1 MRSFF
6 HGIMLRLAIA
16 GALLGGLG
24 ALSAAEPLYDL
35 KNLAAWCI
43 VPFDNQKRTPEQRA
57 AMVAKMGLTKVAYD
71 WRQEHVAEFEAEILA
86 YKKHGIEFF
95 AFWSTH
101 DQAFALFEKH
111 QLHPQIW
118 VMAANKG
125 ESQEAKVKNAAEGLL
140 PVIAKAAKIGSK
152 VAIYNHGSW
161 QGEPENM
168 VAICEYLKK
177 HNAVTNVGIVYNL
190 HHGHGHLARL
200 DEALKLML
208 PHLLCLN
215 LNGMDIAGDTKG
227 RKILPIGVGTEDL
240 KVLRQVRASGYAGPV
255 GILNHTMED
264 AEGRLL
270 DNLDGLRHL
279 VPQIDDLPPGPKP
292 KYRTYAA
299 KPAAAMP
306 VMASAAGGVPSLT
319 PEFGKALRGGQVH
332 PATEDYFRWP
342 FTVELRCKLE
352 RKQGFNILAAGGP
365 KSSRRHWEIYS
376 YAGSGR
382 FSVYLPGRGG
392 EYQSQVDITDGK
404 WHDLLVSFSDEAV
417 TLWVD
422 GREVL
427 SRKPPVAA
435 SGPAPDKVAIG
446 QLVEG
451 NLGCDGAIDDVR
463 ISRGVMRPRQV
474 EGPRG
479 RMDNT
484 IALWSFDE
492 LRAVHVPPPAPA
504 MPAYEPTKAPL
515 DRSDDVFANHP
526 VNRDRVFDFYAKQAA
541 AFRGK
546 DVTLIPSYPGLDGGR
561 QGHWGNQND
570 AVTWKDGRWNLSDKG
585 VLFSGVIRSGSLIV
599 SKGIAVKNGDEA
611 ACFDPVTLSFPLRW
625 QGGFVKLSDA
635 RHGMASGPSILGK
648 VTFAQKAAPAQAGDR
663 YLGLYRHGDDVI
675 FAYQRDGKRRLVSA
689 WEADEAKLLALTL
702 GGPTRWQRTVET
714 QGVVGDRK
722 PFAVD
727 SIQVPFENPYGT
739 LFFISGLDFFE
750 DGSAAVC
757 TMTGEVWLVGGLDD
771 GLRKVTWK
779 RFATGLHQPL
789 GVKVVDGKVLVLG
802 RDQITRLHD
811 LNGDREADYYEN
823 VTSAY
828 ETSPGGHDF
837 IVGLDMDRQGRFY
850 TASGKQGVLRLT
862 PPDKVEILAT
872 GLRNPNGIGAD
883 AAGRFVSSSV
893 QEGDWTPASAIC
905 EIEVGFNEGA
915 HFGSGGPREGKAP
928 TVPLLQLPRA
938 EDNSSSGQ
946 VYLNDDA
953 WPKLGGQGNL
963 LHASF
968 GTGSV
973 WMVSRQKVGG
983 VWQGAAQRVSG
994 AMRSGAQHL
1003 RFNRRDG
1010 HLYVSG
1016 MQGWGSY
1023 TPDDGS
1029 LQRIRHMGGSPV
1041 LIGHEVR
1048 DNGILLRFDS
1058 PLGAEATQA
1067 GRHFAQAW
1075 NYLYG
1080 RAYGSPEYSVRHPS
1094 VAGHDVLKVTSA
1106 HLAEGGRQIFLEI
1119 PQLTVSSQVHL
1130 QVELGAGATTA
1141 VFLSAHALGEPFKDF
1156 SGYRAVAKE
1165 THAHVAI
1172 TSKGVRAV
1180 RWETE
1185 MCGPDPVILK
1195 LQAGNALNYVQK
1207 ELKAK
1212 AGRAV
1217 ALTFENPDVMPH
1229 NWVLVRPGAEEKVG
1243 AAAALMVS
1251 MPDGADR
1258 HYVPDRPDVI
1268 VHSRLLDPGKTTTL
1282 YFTAPKEPGR
1292 YPYLCS
1298 FPGHAQLMRG
1308 VLVVE

>member
-1 MRSFF
+1 MRLFLVGVF
-6 HGIMLRLAIA
+6 VI
-16 GALLGGLG
+16 GLTG
-24 ALSAAEPLYDL
+24 LPASEPLYEL

-71 WRQEHVAEFEAEILA
+71 WRQEHVPEFEAEILA

-118 VMAANKG
+118 VMAGNKG
-125 ESQEAKVKNAAEGLL
+125 DTQEAKVKNAAEGLL

-152 VAIYNHGSW
+152 VAVYNHGGWS
-161 QGEPENM
+161 GEPENM
-168 VAICEYLKK
+168 VAICEYLQK
-177 HNAVTNVGIVYNL
+177 HHAVTNVGIVYNL

-200 DEALKLML
+200 DEALKRML

-215 LNGMDIAGDTKG
+215 LNGMDVAGDTKG
-227 RKILPIGVGTEDL
+227 RKILPIGAGTEDL

-255 GILNHTMED
+255 GVLNHTMED

-279 VPQIDDLPPGPKP
+279 VPQLDDLPPGPKP
-292 KYRTYAA
+292 KYRTYAVQ
-299 KPAAAMP
+299 AAPMMP
-306 VMASAAGGVPSLT
+306 VQATTTGGVPSLAS
-319 PEFGKALRGGQVH
+319 EFGKALRGGQLH
-332 PATEDYFRWP
+332 PATEDFFRWP

-352 RKQGFNILAAGGP
+352 GRQRFNILAAGGP
-365 KSSRRHWEIYS
+365 KASPRHWEIYS
-376 YAGSGR
+376 YAGTGR

-392 EYQSQVDITDGK
+392 EYQSQVEITDGK

-435 SGPAPDKVAIG
+435 SGPTPDQVAVG
-446 QLVEG
+446 RLVEG
-451 NLGCDGAIDDVR
+451 TLGCDGAIDDVR
-463 ISRGVMRPRQV
+463 ISRGVMKPRKV
-474 EGPRG
+474 EGPRA

-484 IALWSFDE
+484 IALWSFDD
-492 LRAVHVPPPAPA
+492 LGAVNVPPPAPA
-504 MPAYEPTKAPL
+504 MPTYEPAKAPL
-515 DRSDDVFANHP
+515 DPTDDVFADHP
-526 VNRDRVFDFYAKQAA
+526 VNRDRIFDFYAKQAA

-546 DVTLIPSYPGLDGGR
+546 DVTLIPGYPGLDGGR

-585 VLFSGVIRSGSLIV
+585 VLFSGVIRSGAV
-599 SKGIAVKNGDEA
+599 MVPKGIAVKKGDEA
-611 ACFDPVTLSFPLRW
+611 ACFDPVSLSFPLRW
-625 QGGFVKLSDA
+625 QGGFIKLSEA
-635 RHGMASGPSILGK
+635 RHGMASGPAIAGK
-648 VTFAQKAAPAQAGDR
+648 ISLAQKPMAAKPGDR
-663 YLGLYRHGDDVI
+663 YLGLYRHGEEVV
-675 FAYQRDGKRRLVSA
+675 FAYQRDGKRRLISA
-689 WEADEAKLLALTL
+689 WEEDEAKLQPLTR
-702 GGPTRWQRTVET
+702 GGPARWTRELET
-714 QGVVGDRK
+714 QGTVGGRK

-727 SIQVPFENPYGT
+727 AIQVPFDNPYGT

-757 TMTGEVWLVGGLDD
+757 TMTGEVWLVGGLDA

-779 RFATGLHQPL
+779 RYATGLHQPL
-789 GVKVVDGKVLVLG
+789 GLKVLDGKVLVLG

-823 VTSAY
+823 VMSAY

-837 IVGLDMDRQGRFY
+837 IVGLDRDRQGRFY

-862 PPDKVEILAT
+862 PPDKVEVLAT
-872 GLRNPNGIGAD
+872 GLRNPNGIGVD

-915 HFGSGGPREGKAP
+915 HFGAGGPRDGKAP
-928 TVPLLQLPRA
+928 TVPLLQLPRG

-946 VYLNDDA
+946 VYLGDDA
-953 WPKLGGQGNL
+953 WPKLSGKGNL

-973 WMVSRQKVGG
+973 WVVSRQKVGG
-983 VWQGAAQRVSG
+983 VWQGAAQRLSG

-1003 RFNRRDG
+1003 RFNPKDG

-1029 LQRIRHMGGSPV
+1029 LQRIRHVGGAPV
-1041 LIGHEVR
+1041 LVGHEVR
-1048 DNGILLRFDS
+1048 DNGVLLRFDT
-1058 PLGAEATQA
+1058 PLGAEAAQA

-1094 VAGHDVLKVTSA
+1094 VAGHDVLDVASA
-1106 HLAEGGRQIFLEI
+1106 HLMEGGRQLFLEI

-1130 QVELGAGATTA
+1130 QVELGGGETTA
-1141 VFLSAHALGEPFKDF
+1141 LFLSAHALGEPFKDF
-1156 SGYRAVAKE
+1156 KGYRPIAKQAHGHVAVASQG
-1165 THAHVAI
+1165 A
-1172 TSKGVRAV
+1172 RAV

-1185 MCGPDPVILK
+1185 LCGPDPVILK

-1207 ELKAK
+1207 ELRAK

-1229 NWVLVRPGAEEKVG
+1229 NWVLVQPGAEEKVG

-1258 HYVPDRPDVI
+1258 HYVPDSPDVI
-1268 VHSRLLDPGKTTTL
+1268 VHSRLLDPGKQTTL
-1282 YFTAPKEPGR
+1282 YFTAPKVPGR

-1298 FPGHAQLMRG
+1298 FPGHSQLMRG